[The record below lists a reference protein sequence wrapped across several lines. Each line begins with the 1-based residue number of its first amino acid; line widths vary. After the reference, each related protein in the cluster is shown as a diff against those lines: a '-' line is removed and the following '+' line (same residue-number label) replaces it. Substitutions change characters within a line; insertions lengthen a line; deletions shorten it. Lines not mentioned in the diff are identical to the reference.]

1 MMKKSLFVASALLIA
16 LAGCQ
21 DDTLKDGTGYPATVG
36 DEIQFSA
43 NHAQFEFNENST
55 RTIYGDRDG
64 DSYPIYWENG
74 DQIGIFCPQAS
85 YPDVKEFYYQVLVDD
100 ETSSVGTLAKV
111 NPGENG
117 LQWGDG
123 DEHDFYAI
131 YPATAST
138 GGTSATTV
146 SMSIPIRQDPIRI
159 TKEGDTW
166 TAYPNMDY
174 AYMYAHTQV
183 SRETQGDQPISLN
196 FKPIVTTLEI
206 TVNGPV
212 SGSFQ
217 VSQVM
222 VRSSHPLTGDFQLTV
237 AGDPND
243 VNDGS
248 CTPVSNG
255 TVNTEVTIPTYY
267 EDEAGRNVPV
277 TLAAGEK
284 LVVKAFMLPYAD
296 PEASQTAVTINMVGQ
311 GSNTKVLSTADIQP
325 RKINITSLP
334 ALEGTDFYYWMS
346 ALDENIYYS
355 QLSIPGTHNS
365 YSIDPNVRETN
376 TVMGAYQKRTIEE
389 QFQAGARAFSFMVG
403 FSNDDFSQAVDFGTT
418 WGGECYTYWNDD
430 YPLYVYDAN
439 TQGDDLSNVLTS
451 YATMLSNA
459 IADYNAPAGRTCQEF
474 IVLNLNYKQMAS
486 NGDNYAD
493 KFTEVKRWIRE
504 VDRILD
510 EYQPV
515 SGVELVTNITPE
527 TTISDLKG
535 KILVFV
541 NYQAP
546 ELPNAEGAISPEWYQ
561 RGEDYSGYT
570 FTPGTDV
577 HNYVFLRNAY
587 NETRDAISQTL
598 YTSNDRDITY
608 PYYMIP
614 EGPGSSVY
622 VWKQHL
628 ERLENPELSVS
639 VNYSGRINTKINMI
653 EDFFQQAIDNN
664 NQAGTA
670 GLNNWYINDM
680 GGFCVVNDNQSYNPE
695 LGQSGNTVLAANQIN
710 GPIYTY
716 MSDRDNNSGPVGVVL
731 MNFFGESFVDSDV
744 ATGGQRDV
752 YGQWLPQIVIENN
765 FRFALK
771 IKDGSAASQTGAD
784 ASYASGGQ
792 IIR

>member
-74 DQIGIFCPQAS
+74 DQIGIYCPQAS
-85 YPDVKEFYYQVLVDD
+85 YPTPYKEFYYQVVVDN

-123 DEHDFYAI
+123 DKHDFYAI

-146 SMSIPIRQDPIRI
+146 SMSLPIRQDPIRI

-183 SRETQGDQPISLN
+183 SRKTQGDQPISLD

-237 AGDPND
+237 ADDPND
-243 VNDGS
+243 ANDGS

-296 PEASQTAVTINMVGQ
+296 PQASQTAVTINMVGQ
-311 GSNTKVLSTADIQP
+311 GSNTKVLSTADIQA

-346 ALDENIYYS
+346 ALDENIYFS

-365 YSIDPNVRETN
+365 YSIDSNVRETN

-403 FSNDDFSQAVDFGTT
+403 FSNDDFSQAVNVDE
-418 WGGECYTYWNDD
+418 GGPFNPSSTNWNND

-439 TQGDDLSNVLTS
+439 TQGDNLSGVLTS

-515 SGVELVTNITPE
+515 NGVELVTNITPE

-546 ELPNAEGAISPEWYQ
+546 ELPNAEGAVNRSWG
-561 RGEDYSGYT
+561 GEEYSGYT
-570 FTPGTDV
+570 FTPETDV

-587 NETRDAISQTL
+587 NETGDAISQTL
-598 YTSNDRDITY
+598 YTSNDRDIEY

-614 EGPGSSVY
+614 EGPGSGVY

-639 VNYSGRINTKINMI
+639 VDYSGRINTKINMI
-653 EDFFQQAIDNN
+653 ENFFQQAIDNN

-771 IKDGSAASQTGAD
+771 IKDDSAASQTGAD